1 MEKYQL
7 IGICLEELQ
16 KSHITEKDTEII
28 LRILT
33 LMFVKNIA
41 VFDEIEKLESDLL
54 SPDQVFVE
62 AV

>member
-1 MEKYQL
+1 
-7 IGICLEELQ
+7 LQ

-28 LRILT
+28 LRLLT

-54 SPDQVFVE
+54 LPDQVFVE